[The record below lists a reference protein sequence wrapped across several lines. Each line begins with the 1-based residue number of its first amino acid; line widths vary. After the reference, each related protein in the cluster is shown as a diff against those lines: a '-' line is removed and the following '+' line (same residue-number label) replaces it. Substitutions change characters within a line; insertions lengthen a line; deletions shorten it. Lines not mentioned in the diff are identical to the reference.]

1 MNIQLIKR
9 KKGHVYKATIGSSKH
24 RRTRNF
30 LRKLDAQT
38 WLARQLSSFNEKSNE
53 REVQPV
59 SFQELFRLFQTGYA
73 EIQQQP
79 GTRQREEEITKKH
92 LLPYF
97 GVRDVTKFKS
107 KDIQQYLHFELR
119 LGKRKPSTINK
130 HFQVIHKVFAWAIK
144 NGFMAFNPA
153 VGVTKLPT
161 KDTVYSP
168 DYRFLEGKDLENAL
182 IKAREIY
189 PKEFPVIFTAV
200 STGLRL
206 GEVCA
211 LLRRDLFD
219 SITNPVLA
227 VRRTYCGKSKQF
239 KNSTKGGKARIVPIG
254 NQLLAGLKTLVV
266 DKRDSDFIF
275 FENEKEAAATWNN
288 IRVKWKRVQKKCG
301 IEPRSFHDLRHTYAT
316 QFLSH
321 GGSSFALQRILGH
334 SSAKITDKYSHFSQ
348 ALLESSRNIVQYP
361 GLPSQTL

>member
-1 MNIQLIKR
+1 MR
-9 KKGHVYKATIGSSKH
+9 SYSEPT
-24 RRTRNF
+24 TRNL
-30 LRKLDAQT
+30 LRRPLIFGVSMFALIG
-38 WLARQLSSFNEKSNE
+38 LASLVLCIS
-53 REVQPV
+53 V
-59 SFQELFRLFQTGYA
+59 LF
-73 EIQQQP
+73 
-79 GTRQREEEITKKH
+79 GTSAYGNLVAITKKH

-97 GVRDVTKFKS
+97 GVRDVTKSKS

-130 HFQVIHKVFAWAIK
+130 HFQVIYKVFAWAIK
-144 NGFMAFNPA
+144 NGLMASNPA
-153 VGVTKLPT
+153 VGVAKLPT

-219 SITNPVLA
+219 VITNPVLA

-254 NQLLAGLKTLVV
+254 NQLLAGLKTLVAC
-266 DKRDSDFIF
+266 KREGDFIF

-301 IEPRSFHDLRHTYAT
+301 LEPRNFHDLRHTYAT

-334 SSAKITDKYSHFSQ
+334 SNAKITDKYSHFSQ

-361 GLPSQTL
+361 GLASQTL